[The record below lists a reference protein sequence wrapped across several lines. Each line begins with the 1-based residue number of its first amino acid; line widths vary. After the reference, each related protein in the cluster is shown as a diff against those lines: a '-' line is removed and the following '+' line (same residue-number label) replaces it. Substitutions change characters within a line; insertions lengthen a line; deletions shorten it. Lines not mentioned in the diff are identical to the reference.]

1 MPVTLNIILE
11 VISIVALTLFFIK
24 WLKAEKKLAKYGEST
39 LFKEVEDDSKRG
51 ITYIRNDK
59 NSKRG

>member
-1 MPVTLNIILE
+1 MLIALNIIAGIIA
-11 VISIVALTLFFIK
+11 ISALTFFFIS
-24 WLKAEKKLAKYGEST
+24 WLKAEKELAKYNKST
-39 LFKEVEDDSKRG
+39 LFKGVEDDNKRG